1 MWSSPWTQVFT
12 QFLRPTSRYAAFFG
26 KRLSERGGAAVTS
39 RIRCHWAADG
49 ELMQAYHDTEWGVP
63 LHDDRMLFEFLCL
76 EGAQAGLSWRTV
88 LHKRENYRRAFHD
101 FDIARVAA
109 MKDRELEKLLLDAGL
124 IRNRLKMGA
133 MRDNAKAALAVIDEH
148 GSLDAYLW
156 AFVDGKPVRNRWQ
169 TRAEV
174 PASTPV
180 SDQMSKAMKKRGF
193 RFVGTTI
200 CYAFMQATGMVNDH
214 LVECFRHKACG
225 GKR

>member
-1 MWSSPWTQVFT
+1 M
-12 QFLRPTSRYAAFFG
+12 
-26 KRLSERGGAAVTS
+26 TS

-49 ELMQAYHDTEWGVP
+49 DLMQAYHDGEWGVP
-63 LHDDRMLFEFLCL
+63 LHDDQALFEFLCL

-88 LHKRENYRRAFHD
+88 LHKRDNYRKAFHD

-109 MKDRELEKLLLDAGL
+109 MKDRELEKLLLDPGI
-124 IRNRLKMGA
+124 IRNRLKVTA
-133 MRDNAKAALAVIDEH
+133 ARDNAKAALEVIKDW

-156 AFVDGKPVRNRWQ
+156 SFVDGKSIQNSWRGKGD
-169 TRAEV
+169 V

-180 SDQMSKAMKKRGF
+180 SDRMSKDLKKRGF

-214 LVECFRHKACG
+214 IVECFRYKACG
-225 GKR
+225 GK